1 MFEQTTRIFCAADLI
16 IFRCFRRCKI
26 QLNVC
31 PKSGY
36 DEIKDFCREKKGS
49 DVKRNI
55 EGEGR
60 QLEEAEWISAV
71 LSGERQAFAHLVT
84 RYQGMVY
91 RVCVKITGEPESA
104 KDMAQ
109 EVFIKAY
116 KALPSFRGQSSF
128 STWLYRIAYR
138 TCLDYKRASD
148 REWKHRSMADYT
160 ENDYVTH
167 QTPEHAVLRKEAS
180 EELGESVNSLAE
192 PYRSV
197 VQLYYFNRQSYQE
210 IAEVKGVSVK
220 TVESQLYRARQI
232 MRRKGE
238 RWE

>member
-1 MFEQTTRIFCAADLI
+1 MFYYRN
-16 IFRCFRRCKI
+16 R
-26 QLNVC
+26 
-31 PKSGY
+31 Y
-36 DEIKDFCREKKGS
+36 FCRVAEEAN
-49 DVKRNI
+49 VKRNV

-71 LSGERQAFAHLVT
+71 LNGERQAFAHLVT
-84 RYQGMVY
+84 RYQGLVY
-91 RVCVKITGEPESA
+91 RVCIKITGESESA

-138 TCLDYKRASD
+138 TCLDWKRAND
-148 REWKHRSMADYT
+148 REWKYRSMADYT
-160 ENDYVTH
+160 ENDYVTS
-167 QTPEHAVLRKEAS
+167 QTPEHAALRKEAS
-180 EELGESVNSLAE
+180 EELGQSVNSLAE

-210 IAEVKGVSVK
+210 IAEAKGISVK